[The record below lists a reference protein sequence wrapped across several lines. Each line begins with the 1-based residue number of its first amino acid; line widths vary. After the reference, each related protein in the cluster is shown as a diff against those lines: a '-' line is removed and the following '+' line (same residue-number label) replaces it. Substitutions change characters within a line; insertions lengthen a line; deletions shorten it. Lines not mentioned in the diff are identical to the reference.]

1 MTSEIIMAFVGV
13 VCTGLSSLI
22 TFLLTKRKYNTEVD
36 SQQLKNV
43 DDSFELYKKVMN
55 EAMATQDRKIAIL
68 QKENDSL
75 KEQVSQLQNQV
86 ISLVNMLHNN
96 PGVPIK
102 TDIDPIAMQD
112 M

>member
-1 MTSEIIMAFVGV
+1 MAFVGV

-86 ISLVNMLHNN
+86 ISLVNMLHNK